1 MEGQPDHD
9 DDKHDHSGDDEND
22 VVLEGPPLLGGQGL
36 QLHQAAAA
44 EPAQN
49 FESKSAF
56 GLKRFFSPLFVSW
69 CAWSEVGDQ
78 GNVVRDR
85 LEIFWKPETL
95 TELGMEQVL
104 GQVVCE
110 AEYPCGGL
118 NRLHDDH
125 VDGDQ
130 LTHIVGGFQRK
141 SERSLILQ

>member
-1 MEGQPDHD
+1 MII
-9 DDKHDHSGDDEND
+9 DHSGDDDND
-22 VVLEGPPLLGGQGL
+22 VGQVKQQLIILEGSPLLGGEGL

-44 EPAQN
+44 EPAHN
-49 FESKSAF
+49 LESKSAF

-85 LEIFWKPETL
+85 LEIFRKPETL
-95 TELGMEQVL
+95 TELGIEQVW
-104 GQVVCE
+104 GQVICE